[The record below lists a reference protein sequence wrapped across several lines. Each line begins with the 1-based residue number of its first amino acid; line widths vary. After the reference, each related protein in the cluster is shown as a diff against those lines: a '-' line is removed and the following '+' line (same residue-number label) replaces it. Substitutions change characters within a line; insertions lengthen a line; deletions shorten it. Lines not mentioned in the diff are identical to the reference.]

1 MGKKMKMVA
10 VVGGGPVGLYLA
22 RRLQEE
28 GWETVLLEEHS
39 AIGKPV
45 NCAGLISA
53 SGVND
58 LKLNIEDSL
67 VNEIKGARIFSPHNE
82 MLEVKRPRT
91 VAYVIDRELFD
102 KSLYKQAKEKGVE
115 VRLNTKLI
123 DVRNETLFVE
133 AGTRGELLKAKYVVG
148 ADGVTSKMRNLMGIG
163 TKPSNFVHAYQ
174 ANIRGNFDK
183 KFVEVYFRD
192 YANDFFAWVIPESA
206 EVARVG
212 IATSQGNVKAAFD
225 LFVSEKNFSGPFS
238 SKSSALI
245 PIGLPLKNLIKDN
258 MFLVGDAAFQTKAST
273 GGGVIT
279 GITAAEALCKT
290 ISGYLK
296 DRKPFSSYYSHL
308 KPLNKEL
315 NSHWKIHNFLSKM
328 SEDKMDKTFRDIKNA
343 GVEEFLNEYGDMDRP
358 TQFLGKALTK
368 PSLWK
373 LAPLALRFL

>member
-1 MGKKMKMVA
+1 MVA
-10 VVGGGPVGLYLA
+10 VVGGGPVGLHLA

-53 SGVND
+53 SGVKG
-58 LKLNIEDSL
+58 LKLNLGDSL

-82 MLEVKRPRT
+82 MLEVKRSRT
-91 VAYVIDRELFD
+91 VAYVIDREMFD
-102 KSLYKQAKEKGVE
+102 KSLYKEAKEKGVE

-148 ADGVTSKMRNLMGIG
+148 ADGVTSKMRTLVGVN
-163 TKPSNFVHAYQ
+163 TSPKDFVHAYQ
-174 ANIRGNFDK
+174 AKVKGNFNK

-192 YANDFFAWVIPESA
+192 YAKGFFAWVIPESEA
-206 EVARVG
+206 VARVG
-212 IATSQGNVKAAFD
+212 IATSEGNVKNAFD
-225 LFVSEKNFSGPFS
+225 LFVSEKNFTGSFY

-245 PIGLPLKNLIKDN
+245 PIGLPPKNLIKDN
-258 MFLVGDAAFQTKAST
+258 LFLVGDAAFQTKAST

-279 GITAAEALCKT
+279 GITAAEALCKA
-290 ISGYLK
+290 IGGYFKERTSL
-296 DRKPFSSYYSHL
+296 SSYYSHL

-315 NSHWKIHNFLSKM
+315 KSHWKIHNFLSKM
-328 SEDKMDKTFRDIKNA
+328 GEDKMDKTFRNIKNA

-358 TQFLGKALTK
+358 TSFLGKALTK